1 MNDYKDRKLTPQEFA
16 GVSAALIMFF
26 SIGMIMGGSAKGN
39 DTIFYIGAFSFS
51 IGAIIAIYLLVKYGK
66 KDEDF

>member
-1 MNDYKDRKLTPQEFA
+1 
-16 GVSAALIMFF
+16 
-26 SIGMIMGGSAKGN
+26 MGGSAKGN

-51 IGAIIAIYLLVKYGK
+51 IGAMIAIYLLVKYGK